1 MNKNLISNIL
11 DRINILS
18 AKISYINTIQH
29 LLNDVVELDL
39 YALELLGDFE
49 SEVNSLKEE
58 LSYMLDNF
66 DEQEIKEYE
75 EIESK
80 FIENKYLIKWNE
92 Q

>member
-1 MNKNLISNIL
+1 MKRIRHTGNEIL
-11 DRINILS
+11 LTD
-18 AKISYINTIQH
+18 
-29 LLNDVVELDL
+29 DL
-39 YALELLGDFE
+39 EN
-49 SEVNSLKEE
+49 NSD
-58 LSYMLDNF
+58 YMLDNF